1 MKITAEFKGGALDG
15 TALHGDAIDPYSLLS
30 AEFLYQ
36 MTQDG
41 QIGARFKGF
50 SPKAIKQMHRQESAG
65 RMAMTQMYELAER
78 REEDGTVHLVC
89 IFVPPRRR

>member
-36 MTQDG
+36 MTHDG
-41 QIGARFKGF
+41 RIGARFKGF
-50 SPKAIKQMHRQESAG
+50 SPRAIKQMHGAESAG
-65 RMAMTQMYELAER
+65 RMPMTQMYELAER
-78 REEDGTVHLVC
+78 RELDGGVHLVC